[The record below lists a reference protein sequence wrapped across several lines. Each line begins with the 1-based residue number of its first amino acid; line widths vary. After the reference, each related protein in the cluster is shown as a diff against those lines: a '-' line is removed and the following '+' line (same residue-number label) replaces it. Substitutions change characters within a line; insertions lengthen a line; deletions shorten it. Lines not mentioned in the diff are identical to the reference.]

1 MPRSKKPNRKPAA
14 NTPVAKANRRA
25 TPPKQAKAPTDL
37 GRGGGNGQT
46 AARVSKFPG
55 RQGGR

>member
-1 MPRSKKPNRKPAA
+1 MPRSKKSNRKPAA
-14 NTPVAKANRRA
+14 KTPVTKANRRA
-25 TPPKQAKAPTDL
+25 TTPTQAKAPSDL